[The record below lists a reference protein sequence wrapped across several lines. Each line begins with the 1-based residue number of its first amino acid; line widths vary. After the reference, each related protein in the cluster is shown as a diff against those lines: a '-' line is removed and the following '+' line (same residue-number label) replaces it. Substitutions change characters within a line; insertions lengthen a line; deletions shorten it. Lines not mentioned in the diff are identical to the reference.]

1 VKTVCGPD
9 ICLPRFL
16 IILRQLLLGR
26 KTEKSD
32 AALLIKVISKHS
44 FLNILM
50 IVNYQL
56 LLLKK
61 ITMMNK
67 TESQSSFSAI
77 IQNLEIQYRNTIQL
91 LCRPTKKIKISSLQH
106 IQSPIY
112 NNLTMR

>member
-1 VKTVCGPD
+1 
-9 ICLPRFL
+9 
-16 IILRQLLLGR
+16 
-26 KTEKSD
+26 
-32 AALLIKVISKHS
+32 
-44 FLNILM
+44 M

-77 IQNLEIQYRNTIQL
+77 IQNLGIQYRNTIQL
-91 LCRPTKKIKISSLQH
+91 LCRPTTKKMSSLQH

>member
-1 VKTVCGPD
+1 MSQVENTQKKDASVKTVCGPD
-9 ICLPRFL
+9 VCLPRFL

-56 LLLKK
+56 
-61 ITMMNK
+61 
-67 TESQSSFSAI
+67 F
-77 IQNLEIQYRNTIQL
+77 
-91 LCRPTKKIKISSLQH
+91 
-106 IQSPIY
+106 
-112 NNLTMR
+112 